1 MLDITGTFTNT
12 GVLDIMTWSGTL
24 PAGFVNNGIVL
35 DRSAVKVESFG
46 IAGNA
51 FSVTLK
57 AHAGHAYQLQRS
69 DSLTGTWQNIGS
81 PHQGDDTI
89 ITLTDPAGA
98 SQPRMFYRVALH
110 P

>member
-1 MLDITGTFTNT
+1 MRANPGLKGGCI
-12 GVLDIMTWSGTL
+12 
-24 PAGFVNNGIVL
+24 GIVL
-35 DRSAVKVESFG
+35 DRSAVKIDAFE

-69 DSLTGTWQNIGS
+69 DSLTGIWQNIGS
-81 PHQGDDTI
+81 PHLGDDTI

-98 SQPRMFYRVALH
+98 CQPPMFYRVMLN